1 MASIYFF
8 IFILGITNAL
18 SLLLVLFSCRC
29 VMRKTYF
36 VRLIER
42 SRLYEKFYNYHCYY
56 WWIFIISVILHAT
69 LALYAYGIPN

>member
-1 MASIYFF
+1 
-8 IFILGITNAL
+8 
-18 SLLLVLFSCRC
+18 
-29 VMRKTYF
+29 MRKTYF